1 MFNVDEVKRIIALQL
16 DLDPEDIT
24 PEKSFNEDLGADSLD
39 QVEIIMNLE
48 DAFDIE
54 IPDDIAMEIHTVGDA
69 LEELKKALD

>member
-1 MFNVDEVKRIIALQL
+1 MFNIDEVKRIIAAQL
-16 DLDPEDIT
+16 DLNPEDIT

-39 QVEIIMNLE
+39 QVEIIMCIE
-48 DAFDIE
+48 DTFDIV